1 MRGTSQKCGHLAGVS
16 ARGLKGDRASL
27 EYELPVE
34 QRFSATPSGKPL
46 KMAVSMPHHNQFSP
60 TPPKWKQ

>member
-1 MRGTSQKCGHLAGVS
+1 MRGTSQRCGHLAGVS

-34 QRFSATPSGKPL
+34 QRSSVAPSGKLL
-46 KMAVSMPHHNQFSP
+46 KMAVSMTHHNQFSP
-60 TPPKWKQ
+60 TPPRWKQ

>member
-1 MRGTSQKCGHLAGVS
+1 MRGTSQRCGHLAGVS

-34 QRFSATPSGKPL
+34 VLNSLLHRLGSF
-46 KMAVSMPHHNQFSP
+46 
-60 TPPKWKQ
+60 

>member
-16 ARGLKGDRASL
+16 ARGLKGAGASP

-34 QRFSATPSGKPL
+34 QRFSVTPSEKLL

-60 TPPKWKQ
+60 TPPRWKQ